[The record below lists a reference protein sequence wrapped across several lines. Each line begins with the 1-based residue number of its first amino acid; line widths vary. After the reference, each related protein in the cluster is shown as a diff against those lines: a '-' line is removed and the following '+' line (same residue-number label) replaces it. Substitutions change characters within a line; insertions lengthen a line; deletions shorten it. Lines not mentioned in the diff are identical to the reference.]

1 MFDNICKFLAENFS
15 EDYATW
21 LLGRPITL
29 TKLSPTELSLEPI
42 RADSLILEQ
51 SKDLVLHL
59 EFQTEPDEKMGFRML
74 DYRIRV
80 YRRFPLK
87 TMHQVVIYL
96 KPTKS
101 ALVYQDS
108 FQLGETIHRYRA
120 IRLWEESTELFLN
133 SSGLLPLAI
142 LTKSEEPRIRLQE
155 VAKGLDTIE
164 NQGVRANLMAATAVF
179 AGLVME
185 PEMIKT
191 ILRSDIMKE
200 SAFYQEIL
208 QEGLQKG
215 RQEGLQEGLLEGKLK
230 TIPLLKKLGLSIAEI
245 AEELEIDVALVNQ
258 FVANQNN

>member
-1 MFDNICKFLAENFS
+1 MFDNACKFLAENFS

-51 SKDLVLHL
+51 SEDLVLHL
-59 EFQTEPDEKMGFRML
+59 EFQTEPDETMGFRML
-74 DYRIRV
+74 DYRVRV

-108 FQLGETIHRYRA
+108 FQLGETIHRYRV
-120 IRLWEESTELFLN
+120 IRLWEQSSEVFLKKG
-133 SSGLLPLAI
+133 GLLPLAI
-142 LTKSEEPRIRLQE
+142 LTKSEEQIIRLRE
-155 VAKGLDTIE
+155 VAQRLDTIE
-164 NQGVRANLMAATAVF
+164 NQGMRANLMAATAVF

-191 ILRSDIMKE
+191 ILRNDIMKE
-200 SAFYQEIL
+200 SAFYQDIL
-208 QEGLQKG
+208 QEG
-215 RQEGLQEGLLEGKLK
+215 RLEGKLEGRLEGK
-230 TIPLLKKLGLSIAEI
+230 LEGKLEVAQQLLQLGMSLSQVAQVTGFSEQ
-245 AEELEIDVALVNQ
+245 ELQQSLSG
-258 FVANQNN
+258 